1 MRISIVTPSFNQRGY
16 LAQTL
21 HSVLGQQGNF
31 QIEHLVMDGG
41 STDGTV
47 ELLKS
52 VSDPR
57 LHWTSQSD
65 TGQSDAINR
74 GLRQADG
81 DIVGWLNS
89 DDLYTP
95 GALSA
100 VADAFT
106 DPAVMWAVGRYQII
120 DPKGRIIRPMVVE
133 YKNRSLRKYSYRK
146 LLRENFIAQP
156 SVFWRRSFG
165 EKIGL
170 LDESLHHAM
179 DYDLWLRMG
188 NAADPIIIDRVVSQ
202 FRIHPQSKSGMLN
215 RERFNEDFQVVL
227 RHAGDDKV
235 SQWIHWLNNEKI
247 VWAYRLLGLIGK

>member
-1 MRISIVTPSFNQRGY
+1 MQMSIVTPSFNQRDY

-21 HSVLGQQGNF
+21 QSVLGQEGDFHLQ
-31 QIEHLVMDGG
+31 HLVMDGQ

-47 ELLKS
+47 DLLKS
-52 VSDPR
+52 TTDPR
-57 LHWTSQSD
+57 LQWTSEPD

-74 GLRQADG
+74 GLRRATG

-95 GALSA
+95 GTLAA
-100 VADAFT
+100 VANAFA
-106 DPAVMWAVGRYQII
+106 DPKVNWVIGRYQII
-120 DPKGRIIRPMVVE
+120 DPQGHEIRSFVVR
-133 YKNRSLRKYSYRK
+133 YKDRFLSHYSYRK

-156 SVFWRRSFG
+156 SVFWRRTFG

-188 NAADPIIIDRVVSQ
+188 KATIRSSLTRSYPTSESTPKANPAD
-202 FRIHPQSKSGMLN
+202 
-215 RERFNEDFQVVL
+215 
-227 RHAGDDKV
+227 
-235 SQWIHWLNNEKI
+235 
-247 VWAYRLLGLIGK
+247 